1 MDIKIKTKDFI
12 VDATME
18 IADGVILV
26 SPVADV
32 ELGEEKKDPITK
44 RVKTY
49 EDACKELGRQPYNE
63 DQLMKLGLTKNDIA
77 YQKMVVI
84 VEALNEGWKPDV
96 CDSKVYRWSPW
107 FTPKGSPSSFA
118 FVGSDCG
125 NGYAFA
131 GCGSRL
137 ALKSEELAD
146 YCGRQF
152 LQLWKEI
159 IL

>member
-32 ELGEEKKDPITK
+32 ELREEKKGPITE

-96 CDSKVYRWSPW
+96 CDSDVCRWYPW
-107 FTPKGSPSSFA
+107 FRPNGSPSSFA
-118 FVGSDCG
+118 FDGSYCG
-125 NGYAFA
+125 YGGAVA
-131 GCGSRL
+131 GGRSRL

>member
-18 IADGVILV
+18 IEDGVILV

-32 ELGEEKKDPITK
+32 ELREEKKGPITE

-49 EDACKELGRQPYNE
+49 EDACKELGRQAYNE

-96 CDSKVYRWSPW
+96 CDSNVRRWYPW
-107 FTPKGSPSSFA
+107 FDPKGSPSSFA
-118 FVGSDCG
+118 FGDS
-125 NGYAFA
+125 GYAYGIARA
-131 GCGSRL
+131 GSGSRL